1 LVGIS
6 IQGPCIHLKFKP
18 SMIRTTT
25 PRETNHAYD
34 FDRQ

>member
-1 LVGIS
+1 LVCNS
-6 IQGPCIHLKFKP
+6 IQGSCIHLKFKP

-34 FDRQ
+34 FDQQ